1 MLRDSLMTLFFVFVM
16 SVVTQ
21 VLKRLQGPLWN
32 RNWVCFFHFIGKVTS
47 LPGCPSS
54 DIRGSPHPAAFL
66 CGTLPPLMTL
76 FFVFVMSV
84 VTQVSPYTQGLRL
97 DRGEGYTL
105 ERRVEKLTAE
115 FDSSALQPLPNLQS
129 QTSKPFT

>member
-1 MLRDSLMTLFFVFVM
+1 MRILTGRGKIKQGMQTAIVPCSHSVAPTPHPYTRRKPGKAMLRDSLMTLFFVFVM

-21 VLKRLQGPLWN
+21 V
-32 RNWVCFFHFIGKVTS
+32 
-47 LPGCPSS
+47 
-54 DIRGSPHPAAFL
+54 SPH
-66 CGTLPPLMTL
+66 
-76 FFVFVMSV
+76 
-84 VTQVSPYTQGLRL
+84 TQGLRL